1 MVESQVVNVFHQK
14 LRKERKNKMK
24 MFLLGMLVMWI
35 LISVIFFLLDCFK
48 LDLWESD
55 RAYLKWLFLPI
66 YIVATVCENWYGFVR
81 VIQTLD
87 LSIKY
92 RINPFRTC
100 ISEISEKFSREDKEE
115 FIRRVAKDDEN
126 LARKWRMA
134 LDI

>member
-1 MVESQVVNVFHQK
+1 
-14 LRKERKNKMK
+14 MK
-24 MFLLGMLVMWI
+24 MFLLGMLVMWVV
-35 LISVIFFLLDCFK
+35 ISVVFFLLDCFK

-66 YIVATVCENWYGFVR
+66 YIVATICENWYGFIR
-81 VIQTLD
+81 VVQTLD

-92 RINPFRTC
+92 KINPFRTC

-115 FIRRVAKDDEN
+115 FIRRVAKDDEK
-126 LARKWRMA
+126 LAKKWRMA